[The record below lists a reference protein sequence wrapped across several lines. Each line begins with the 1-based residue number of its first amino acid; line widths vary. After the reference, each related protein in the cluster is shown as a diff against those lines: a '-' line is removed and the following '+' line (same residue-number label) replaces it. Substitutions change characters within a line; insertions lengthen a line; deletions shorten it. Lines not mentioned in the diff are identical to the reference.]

1 MAGPSRARVCEGG
14 DIVTSGLVSVEDG
27 GPKDTGCS

>member
-1 MAGPSRARVCEGG
+1 MAGRTRMCEGG
-14 DIVTSGLVSVEDG
+14 DIVTSGLVSVGHG